1 MTTKFDELV
10 AKLKEIFQIDKPE
23 LDFGIRANYMAKFKE
38 YLELEI
44 GRPLDN
50 VLTLDFPIKH
60 RSIPTGLK
68 IPQVAEGY
76 GLNQENGFKIPRGQ
90 SLVRQGLRRR
100 L

>member
-50 VLTLDFPIKH
+50 VLPGA
-60 RSIPTGLK
+60 SP
-68 IPQVAEGY
+68 
-76 GLNQENGFKIPRGQ
+76 
-90 SLVRQGLRRR
+90 
-100 L
+100 